1 MISDTRVACW
11 AAACIAVI
19 SHCSPA
25 LAVNQNLNLQLL
37 PTTTT
42 TNRLSVK
49 VTAAGAS
56 DTELTRATG
65 NILSTIGYDI
75 YRGLPLVHSIE
86 FTGGQLSL
94 LGASQ
99 NNVVLDLNS
108 FGVNIDIVGIGLAG
122 QLDTPS
128 PPSVVTGGSFDTSDH
143 LVRINMGS
151 LTASGT
157 VAFVIPIN
165 ESINLAT
172 DPLDLQTQGTSTI
185 AVAQTATAG
194 LNRTFEVTLQLPV
207 DATELITD
215 PTDITIEVDGTV
227 TARTTFTVAFPLEGD
242 YNGDGEVNLADYTV
256 WRDSLGA
263 TGKNLAAD
271 GNFDWVVDAEDYGL
285 WKNNFGDE
293 VPGALL
299 APASVPEP
307 ASVLLVLGCSIVGLL
322 RRGRRG

>member
-1 MISDTRVACW
+1 MISTTRVACW
-11 AAACIAVI
+11 AAACIAAI

-42 TNRLSVK
+42 TNRLTVK
-49 VTAAGAS
+49 VTTNGMS
-56 DTELTRATG
+56 DSELTRASG

-75 YRGLPLVHSIE
+75 FEGLPLVHSIR
-86 FTGGQLSL
+86 FTGGSL
-94 LGASQ
+94 ALNGATTS
-99 NNVVLDLNS
+99 NVVLNLGN
-108 FGVNIDIVGIGLAG
+108 FIVGLDIVGAGLG
-122 QLDTPS
+122 GRLDTPS
-128 PPSVVTGGSFDTSDH
+128 PPSLVTNGSFNTADH
-143 LVRINMGS
+143 LVRINTGT
-151 LTASGT
+151 LTATGRGLLGS
-157 VAFVIPIN
+157 IN
-165 ESINLAT
+165 ETINLST

-227 TARTTFTVAFPLEGD
+227 TARSTFTVAFPLEGD

-263 TGKNLAAD
+263 TGKTLAAD
-271 GNFDWVVDAEDYGL
+271 GNFDWVVDAADYGL
-285 WKNNFGDE
+285 WTNNFGDE

-307 ASVLLVLGCSIVGLL
+307 ASVLLVLGCSIVGLR